1 MTKPTV
7 ITPTIG
13 RRLWYWPSSYDR
25 GTRLEKPSTIIE
37 ANSTQP
43 CDAGV
48 VCVHG
53 DRLVNLLVTDHN
65 GNTHKRTSVTLYQPG
80 DTITHTDGGYAVWMD
95 YQQAQALPK
104 PPAHQGSTAAKY
116 FAFGHLP
123 GHLQAVSRPIGEL
136 AELLEQL
143 LPNGPEKSAGM
154 RKLLEAK
161 DCFVRAALDV
171 SPSELLANAP
181 ISDTDRL
188 DVLYRGM
195 TEKIAIDGNAISNAF
210 DEVFVADGDLTMDQ
224 LKAVTDRIIKLE
236 REPKQHTEDADHFEG

>member
-1 MTKPTV
+1 MSKPTP

-13 RRLWYWPSSYDR
+13 RRLWYIPSTYDR
-25 GTRLEKPSTIIE
+25 GGMQTKPSSIIE
-37 ANSTQP
+37 ASSDQP

-48 VCVHG
+48 VYVHSE
-53 DRLVNLLVTDHN
+53 RLVNLIVTDHN

-80 DTITHTDGGYAVWMD
+80 DDIPVDGGYAVWMT
-95 YQQAQALPK
+95 YQQAQAQPK
-104 PPAHQGSTAAKY
+104 PQGSTTAKY
-116 FAFGHLP
+116 FAFGHLLP
-123 GHLQAVSRPIGEL
+123 HLQLASKPLGEL

-161 DCFVRAALDV
+161 DCFVRAALEV
-171 SPSELLANAP
+171 SPAELLAKAP
-181 ISDTDRL
+181 ITDADRL

-195 TEKIAIDGNAISNAF
+195 TEKIAIDGKAISNAF

-224 LKAVTDRIIKLE
+224 LKAVTDRIIRLE
-236 REPKQHTEDADHFEG
+236 REPKQHTEDADHGER

>member
-1 MTKPTV
+1 MSKPTP

-13 RRLWYWPSSYDR
+13 RRLWYIPSTYDR
-25 GTRLEKPSTIIE
+25 GGMQTKPSSIIE
-37 ANSTQP
+37 ASSDQP

-48 VCVHG
+48 VYVHSE
-53 DRLVNLLVTDHN
+53 RLVNLIVTDHN

-80 DTITHTDGGYAVWMD
+80 DDIPVDGGYAVWMT
-95 YQQAQALPK
+95 YQQAQAQPK
-104 PPAHQGSTAAKY
+104 PQGSTTAKY

-161 DCFVRAALDV
+161 DCFVRAALEV
-171 SPSELLANAP
+171 SPVELLAKAP
-181 ISDTDRL
+181 ITDADRL

-195 TEKIAIDGNAISNAF
+195 TEKIAIDGKAISNAF

-224 LKAVTDRIIKLE
+224 LKAVTDRIIRLE
-236 REPKQHTEDADHFEG
+236 REPKQHTEDADHGER